1 MSRFVLCLLC
11 AAMALTLVVPDR
23 AQAAQLAHAGGAA
36 TDADLQVEMLFW
48 DSIKSSTDAG
58 DYQAYIESYPRGKF
72 APLARAR
79 IKRYAP
85 PAGGTAP
92 AIADEAPKAKSAAAP
107 AATTATGKPVYV
119 PRGRRAGATPPSSP
133 PEPQTYVARTRAWVY
148 RKPTTKVARSG
159 EFFVEAESF
168 KVTEVLDG
176 GRWLK
181 VITRSGK
188 TGYVYGGQAYKKGHW
203 TPNSIFMNPDQDQ
216 PRNDETEMQ
225 S

>member
-1 MSRFVLCLLC
+1 
-11 AAMALTLVVPDR
+11 MALAVPDR
-23 AQAAQLAHAGGAA
+23 AQAAQLAQASGAS

-58 DYQAYIESYPRGKF
+58 DYQAYLESYPRGKF

-92 AIADEAPKAKSAAAP
+92 AITEKAPKAKP
-107 AATTATGKPVYV
+107 AVTTATGLPVYT
-119 PRGRRAGATPPSSP
+119 PGGQRAGATPPSSP
-133 PEPQTYVARTRAWVY
+133 PEPQTYVARTRVWVY
-148 RKPTTKVARSG
+148 RKPTTKIARTR

-181 VITRSGK
+181 VITRTGK
-188 TGYVYGGQAYKKGHW
+188 TGYVYGGQVYKKGHK
-203 TPNSIFMNPDQDQ
+203 TPSSILMNPDQE
-216 PRNDETEMQ
+216 PTN
-225 S
+225 

>member
-1 MSRFVLCLLC
+1 
-11 AAMALTLVVPDR
+11 MALTMAVPDR

-133 PEPQTYVARTRAWVY
+133 PEPQTYLALTRVHVY
-148 RKPTTKVARSG
+148 LKPTTKIARTG

-181 VITRSGK
+181 VVTRTGK
-188 TGYVYGGQAYKKGHW
+188 SGYVFGGQVYKKGHKK
-203 TPNSIFMNPDQDQ
+203 PSRILMNPDQQ
-216 PRNDETEMQ
+216 PTQ
-225 S
+225 

>member
-11 AAMALTLVVPDR
+11 ATMTLTLAVPDR
-23 AQAAQLAHAGGAA
+23 AQAAQLAQAGGAA
-36 TDADLQVEMLFW
+36 TDADLQVEILFW
-48 DSIKSSTDAG
+48 DSIKSSTDAA
-58 DYQAYIESYPRGKF
+58 DYQAYLESYPRGKF
-72 APLARAR
+72 ATLARAR
-79 IKRYAP
+79 SKRYSRST
-85 PAGGTAP
+85 GSTAP
-92 AIADEAPKAKSAAAP
+92 AITEEAPKAKSA

-119 PRGRRAGATPPSSP
+119 PRGRRAGAAPPSSP

-148 RKPTTKVARSG
+148 RKPTTKVARTA

-188 TGYVYGGQAYKKGHW
+188 SGYVYGGQAYKKGHK
-203 TPNSIFMNPDQDQ
+203 TPSSVFMNPDQQ
-216 PRNDETEMQ
+216 PTQ
-225 S
+225 

>member
-11 AAMALTLVVPDR
+11 AAMALTLAIPDP
-23 AQAAQLAHAGGAA
+23 AQAAQLAQASGAS

-58 DYQAYIESYPRGKF
+58 DYQAYMESYPRGKF

-79 IKRYAP
+79 IKRYAA
-85 PAGGTAP
+85 PAGATAP
-92 AIADEAPKAKSAAAP
+92 AITGKAPQARP
-107 AATTATGKPVYV
+107 AVTTATGKPVYA
-119 PRGRRAGATPPSSP
+119 PRGQRAGATLPSSP
-133 PEPQTYVARTRAWVY
+133 LEPQTYIALTRVHVY
-148 RKPTTKVARSG
+148 RKPTTKIARTG

-168 KVTEVLDG
+168 KVTEMIDG

-188 TGYVYGGQAYKKGHW
+188 SGYVFGGQVYKKGHKK
-203 TPNSIFMNPDQDQ
+203 PSRILMNPDQQ
-216 PRNDETEMQ
+216 PTQ
-225 S
+225 

>member
-11 AAMALTLVVPDR
+11 AAMTLTLAVPDR
-23 AQAAQLAHAGGAA
+23 AQAAQLAQAGGAA

-58 DYQAYIESYPRGKF
+58 DYQAYMESYPRGRF

-79 IKRYAP
+79 IKRYAA

-92 AIADEAPKAKSAAAP
+92 AITKKAPKARP
-107 AATTATGKPVYV
+107 VVTTATGKPIYA
-119 PRGRRAGATPPSSP
+119 PRGQRAGATPPSSP
-133 PEPQTYVARTRAWVY
+133 PEPQTYIALTRVWVY
-148 RKPTTKVARSG
+148 RKPTTKIARTP

-168 KVTEVLDG
+168 KVTEVVDG

-181 VITRSGK
+181 VVTRTGK
-188 TGYVYGGQAYKKGHW
+188 SGYVFGGQVYKKGQKK
-203 TPNSIFMNPDQDQ
+203 PRRIFMNPDEQ
-216 PRNDETEMQ
+216 PTQ
-225 S
+225 

>member
-11 AAMALTLVVPDR
+11 ATMTLTLAVPDR
-23 AQAAQLAHAGGAA
+23 AQAAQLAQAGGAA

-58 DYQAYIESYPRGKF
+58 DYQAYMESYPRGKF

-79 IKRYAP
+79 IKRYAA

-92 AIADEAPKAKSAAAP
+92 AITEKAPKARP
-107 AATTATGKPVYV
+107 VVTTATGKPIYV
-119 PRGRRAGATPPSSP
+119 PRGQRADAAPPSSP
-133 PEPQTYVARTRAWVY
+133 PEPQTSVARTRAWVY

-159 EFFVEAESF
+159 EYFVEDESF

-188 TGYVYGGQAYKKGHW
+188 TGYVYGGQAYKKGHK
-203 TPNSIFMNPDQDQ
+203 TPSSVFMNPDQQ
-216 PRNDETEMQ
+216 PTQ
-225 S
+225 

>member
-1 MSRFVLCLLC
+1 
-11 AAMALTLVVPDR
+11 MALTLAVPDP
-23 AQAAQLAHAGGAA
+23 AQAAQLAQASGAS

-58 DYQAYIESYPRGKF
+58 DYQAYIESYPRGRF

-79 IKRYAP
+79 IKRYAA
-85 PAGGTAP
+85 PAGATAP
-92 AIADEAPKAKSAAAP
+92 AITDTAPKARP
-107 AATTATGKPVYV
+107 AVTTATGKPVYA
-119 PRGRRAGATPPSSP
+119 PRGQRAGATPPSSP

-159 EFFVEAESF
+159 EFFVEVESF

-216 PRNDETEMQ
+216 PRNDETEIQ
-225 S
+225 P